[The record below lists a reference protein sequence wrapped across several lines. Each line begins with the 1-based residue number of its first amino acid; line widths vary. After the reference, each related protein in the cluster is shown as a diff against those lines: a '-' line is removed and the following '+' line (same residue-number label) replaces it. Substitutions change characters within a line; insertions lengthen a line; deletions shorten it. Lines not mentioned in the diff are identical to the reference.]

1 MHASPPPSRP
11 VPPSPAGG
19 FMLHSVRATHRAHSM
34 IRPLH
39 CTVLFGLALI
49 LTGCGNAVS
58 DPDMI
63 AAKPLDSLHEIDGW
77 KLGHVSPNDPMSR
90 VLTKDGNE
98 LTILYSNN
106 PTKNALDIF
115 NEIIPAIKSRGAESI
130 ELTDMSGYLEVTQ
143 LKPKDSTFP
152 SLVVGAT
159 LMGPSE
165 VLQIGFKGEGDR
177 DHHSHQW

>member
-1 MHASPPPSRP
+1 
-11 VPPSPAGG
+11 
-19 FMLHSVRATHRAHSM
+19 M

-39 CTVLFGLALI
+39 CSVLFGIALI
-49 LTGCGNAVS
+49 LIGCRNAVS

-63 AAKPLDSLHEIDGW
+63 TGKPVDSLHKIDGW

-90 VLTKDGNE
+90 ILTKDGNE
-98 LTILYSNN
+98 LTVLYSNN

-130 ELTDMSGYLEVTQ
+130 EVADMSGYLEVTQ

-152 SLVVGAT
+152 SLMVTAT
-159 LMGPSE
+159 LKGPSE
-165 VLQIGFKGEGDR
+165 VLSIDFKGEGDR
-177 DHHSHQW
+177 EEITQFIRNAVKEFHSKWKRLYPDD